1 MLVNYI
7 SFKDKER
14 NIKMG
19 AKIFFFFKKKHIVIN
34 LFSLSLSMLIW
45 E

>member
-7 SFKDKER
+7 SFKDKEIK
-14 NIKMG
+14 IKMG
-19 AKIFFFFKKKHIVIN
+19 AKIFFFKKKHIVIN